1 MIAKARREILSE
13 IKSRQ
18 MKFFGHI
25 MRHDDIEKLV
35 LTGKINGCRGRGRPR
50 KTFMENFEELG
61 GTSNEIMHQTLDR
74 SSWRNIMKNSI
85 VKQRVKKPKL
95 HK

>member
-1 MIAKARREILSE
+1 
-13 IKSRQ
+13 

-85 VKQRVKKPKL
+85 VKQRVKKPRL